1 MKNNNQAIHF
11 IITGGT
17 IDSYY
22 DGSKDTAV
30 VNKESIIPQF
40 IEGLKLDQKST
51 FTKVCMKDSR
61 ELTRDD
67 LESILQAVKD
77 SSHKKIVITHGTYTM
92 TDTARFLEANLEN
105 NNRVIILTG
114 SFIPIN
120 GFSFSDG
127 PFQLG
132 YAMAKTENLEKGVF
146 ICMNGK
152 VLSAN
157 EAMKISKEGVFSSI
171 FGGGVK
177 F

>member
-1 MKNNNQAIHF
+1 MSKNSIHF

-30 VNKESIIPQF
+30 PNKKSVIPQY
-40 IEGLKLDQKST
+40 IGSLKLDHKHSFST
-51 FTKVCMKDSR
+51 VCLKDSR
-61 ELTRDD
+61 DLTRDD
-67 LESILQAVKD
+67 LHNILQTIED
-77 SSHKKIVITHGTYTM
+77 SPSQKVIITHGTYTM
-92 TDTARFLEANLEN
+92 TDTARFLEANLKDN
-105 NNRVIILTG
+105 DRTIILTG

-120 GFSFSDG
+120 GFTFSDG

-132 YAMAKTENLEKGVF
+132 YSLAKIEELGKGVF

-171 FGGGVK
+171 FGGGIK